1 MANDNDNK
9 SWDLS
14 NLFKINFEDLVNN
27 SSSKLKEEI
36 ENFSNITIEKLKID
50 SIDPNQLTNKIRS
63 QAEGFSKNLIEN
75 LPKVSTE
82 VIAEDLKIKLNDA
95 ASEVKKLTNSAHN
108 LTNQATESIKNAGAE
123 LSRNG
128 QELLE
133 GANRGTNDALDKLK
147 SIFSPTKIEVKSQ
160 LNEDTKISKA
170 PSTSSS
176 KTLSKT
182 DSNTEKT
189 SISDSDNLSTHSNSD
204 SNISQNSSIFS
215 KAKTL
220 LGFSKK
226 SSIRLDSSSDISAPL
241 SRAPSSA
248 ESVESSSSKS
258 SLSSAFSR
266 VKSGFGKLKSSSSSI
281 SSSSSFSRSSSSSS
295 SISSSSSS
303 SRSSSSSSKT
313 GNLENTEKSPS
324 LFSRGYKRF
333 SDFKNNI
340 DSSFLWVKNIDK
352 GGNVNF
358 EAQIPLRCPSLNL
371 SGKLDSLRKKMQ
383 QKSRSFYRTSGEAY
397 SKLSEILSSSGSN
410 SYSSNTSESSWNI
423 SSSLSRARSGIE
435 SFGNYISENSGSSS
449 MSETI
454 RENWRTIKEYM
465 PEKSHYSGS
474 VSYSPNIDMSE
485 LSRKGSNALRGA
497 SNGISSM
504 RDRFRSSSWSAGIG
518 FNR

>member
-1 MANDNDNK
+1 
-9 SWDLS
+9 
-14 NLFKINFEDLVNN
+14 
-27 SSSKLKEEI
+27 
-36 ENFSNITIEKLKID
+36 
-50 SIDPNQLTNKIRS
+50 
-63 QAEGFSKNLIEN
+63 AEGFSKNLIEN
-75 LPKVSTE
+75 LPKLDIEYATKE
-82 VIAEDLKIKLNDA
+82 VG
-95 ASEVKKLTNSAHN
+95 KLTEPAHN
-108 LTNQATESIKNAGAE
+108 LTSQATESIKNAGAE

-303 SRSSSSSSKT
+303 SRSSSRSSSSSSKT

-383 QKSRSFYRTSGEAY
+383 QKSRSFYRTSDEAY
-397 SKLSEILSSSGSN
+397 SNLSEILSSSGSN
-410 SYSSNTSESSWNI
+410 SYSSNTSKSSWNI

-435 SFGNYISENSGSSS
+435 SFGNFISENSGSSS

-474 VSYSPNIDMSE
+474 VSYSTNIDMSE
-485 LSRKGSNALRGA
+485 LSRKGSNALRSA